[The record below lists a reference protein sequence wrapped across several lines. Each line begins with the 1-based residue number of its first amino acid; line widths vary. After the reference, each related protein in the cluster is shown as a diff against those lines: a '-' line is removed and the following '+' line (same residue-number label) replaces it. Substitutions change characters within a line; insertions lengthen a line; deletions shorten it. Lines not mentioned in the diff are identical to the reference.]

1 MENLYQQWEKESWR
15 QRWYL
20 GMEPVDVEPPSFVPD
35 ACGFWLRVLAWLAD
49 SLLMGLVTLLLLA
62 SLGIAGWMAF
72 PHTAQGLLVLALGTA
87 LVVLILKSAYYT
99 LLPSNNGQTI
109 GQAVLGIKLVDAQGN
124 PPSLRQAARRRS
136 ARFLSF
142 ITLGFGY
149 FWMLLDPN
157 KQTLHDKLAG
167 TYVVMA

>member
-1 MENLYQQWEKESWR
+1 MESLYHQWEKTCWR

-20 GMEPVDVEPPSFVPD
+20 GMEPADIEPPPFVPD
-35 ACGFWLRVLAWLAD
+35 ACGFWLRTLAWLTA
-49 SLLMGLVTLLLLA
+49 SLLMGLVTLLVLA
-62 SLGIAGWMAF
+62 SLSITGWMAF
-72 PHTAQGLLVLALGTA
+72 PHTAQGLLVLTIGIILI
-87 LVVLILKSAYYT
+87 VMILKSAYYT

-109 GQAVLGIKLVDAQGN
+109 GQAVLGIKLVDTQGN

-149 FWMLLDPN
+149 FWMLFDPN

-167 TYVVMA
+167 TYVVIA